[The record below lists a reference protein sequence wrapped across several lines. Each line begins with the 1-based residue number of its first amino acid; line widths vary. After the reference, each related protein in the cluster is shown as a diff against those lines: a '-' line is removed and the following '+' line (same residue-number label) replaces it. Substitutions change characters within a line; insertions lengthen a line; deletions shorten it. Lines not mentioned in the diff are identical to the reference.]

1 MCWELLS
8 QFDNNATLLILLIW
22 EAKMEIVN
30 NKIYYDNYIQKE
42 IFLSIIQEESQKI
55 KTRKDTEG
63 LKKSGDGE

>member
-1 MCWELLS
+1 
-8 QFDNNATLLILLIW
+8 
-22 EAKMEIVN
+22 MEIVN

-63 LKKSGDGE
+63 LRKSGDGE

>member
-1 MCWELLS
+1 MCWELLP

-22 EAKMEIVN
+22 ETKMEIVN

-63 LKKSGDGE
+63 LRKSGDGE

>member
-1 MCWELLS
+1 MCWELLP

-55 KTRKDTEG
+55 KTRKDIEG
-63 LKKSGDGE
+63 LRKSGDGE

>member
-1 MCWELLS
+1 MCWELLP
-8 QFDNNATLLILLIW
+8 QFDNNVTLLILLIW

-63 LKKSGDGE
+63 LRKSGDGE

>member
-1 MCWELLS
+1 MCWELLP

-63 LKKSGDGE
+63 LRKSGDGE